1 MEKYLGS
8 NDYICRTILKE
19 RAYWR
24 FFGHFTACQLSIS
37 SLLPSTAVLQ
47 DVGTAQKDKPGV
59 FAYLDLPGPLSRGTM
74 KLGTTLTGYKCR
86 GSIAGFVAGFS
97 YSLGER
103 AVVT

>member
-1 MEKYLGS
+1 M
-8 NDYICRTILKE
+8 
-19 RAYWR
+19 
-24 FFGHFTACQLSIS
+24 SIS
-37 SLLPSTAVLQ
+37 PLLPSTVVLQ
-47 DVGTAQKDKPGV
+47 NVGKARKDKPGV

-103 AVVT
+103 VVAT